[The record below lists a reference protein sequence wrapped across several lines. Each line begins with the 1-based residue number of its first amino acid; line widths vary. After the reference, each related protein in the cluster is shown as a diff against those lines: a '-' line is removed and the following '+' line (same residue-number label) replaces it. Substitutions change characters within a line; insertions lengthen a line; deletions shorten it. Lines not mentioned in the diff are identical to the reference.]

1 MYAVV
6 KISGKQWK
14 VETQNRIFVDKLP
27 FKKDEIVPL
36 DQVLLIRQE
45 NKITIG
51 TPFVDKAIV
60 QAKVLEQT
68 RDKKIVVFKKK
79 RRKGYK
85 KKQGHRQYKTTLL
98 IEKILVDGKALVEDT
113 KKNKEVTATKT
124 SNKKVS
130 PKKQTAKQAKQAAK
144 QTAKQP
150 AKQTATENKTKTAKA
165 DSNKIASPKEQAAKQ
180 TSKNLEAKK
189 SAGLKSK
196 EVK

>member
-130 PKKQTAKQAKQAAK
+130 PKKQAKTAAK
-144 QTAKQP
+144 QTAKQT
-150 AKQTATENKTKTAKA
+150 KQNKQPRRNKAAKTAKA
-165 DSNKIASPKEQAAKQ
+165 DSN
-180 TSKNLEAKK
+180 TN
-189 SAGLKSK
+189 
-196 EVK
+196 

>member
-1 MYAVV
+1 MESRNTKSY
-6 KISGKQWK
+6 
-14 VETQNRIFVDKLP
+14 FVDKLP

-130 PKKQTAKQAKQAAK
+130 PKKQAAKQAAK

>member
-130 PKKQTAKQAKQAAK
+130 PKKQTAKQAAKQAAK
-144 QTAKQP
+144 QTAKQQNKQP
-150 AKQTATENKTKTAKA
+150 RKIKLRPQKQTLIRLQALKNKQQ
-165 DSNKIASPKEQAAKQ
+165 NK
-180 TSKNLEAKK
+180 L
-189 SAGLKSK
+189 
-196 EVK
+196 VKI

>member
-130 PKKQTAKQAKQAAK
+130 PKKQAANLQAAK
-144 QTAKQP
+144 MYAKNFW
-150 AKQTATENKTKTAKA
+150 KTKSRNTKSIFVNKTLRKQNC
-165 DSNKIASPKEQAAKQ
+165 DFKIASSSNQA
-180 TSKNLEAKK
+180 SSNKNHRY
-189 SAGLKSK
+189 SFCG
-196 EVK
+196 

>member
-14 VETQNRIFVDKLP
+14 VEIQNRIFVDKLP
-27 FKKDEIVPL
+27 FKKDETVPL

-45 NKITIG
+45 NKITLG

-98 IEKILVDGKALVEDT
+98 IEKILLDGKALVEDT
-113 KKNKEVTATKT
+113 KKNKEVTTTKKSVKSAGTKQQAPTKNKINAAT
-124 SNKKVS
+124 
-130 PKKQTAKQAKQAAK
+130 
-144 QTAKQP
+144 
-150 AKQTATENKTKTAKA
+150 A
-165 DSNKIASPKEQAAKQ
+165 DSNKIKGTAEQ
-180 TSKNLEAKK
+180 TSKNLEDKK
-189 SAGLKSK
+189 LVGLKSK
-196 EVK
+196 G

>member
-1 MYAVV
+1 M
-6 KISGKQWK
+6 
-14 VETQNRIFVDKLP
+14 
-27 FKKDEIVPL
+27 PL

-98 IEKILVDGKALVEDT
+98 IEKILEALVE
-113 KKNKEVTATKT
+113 ASKT
-124 SNKKVS
+124 NNGK
-130 PKKQTAKQAKQAAK
+130 
-144 QTAKQP
+144 
-150 AKQTATENKTKTAKA
+150 KTKTAK
-165 DSNKIASPKEQAAKQ
+165 KQTLITIASPKEQAAKQ

-196 EVK
+196 E

>member
-130 PKKQTAKQAKQAAK
+130 PKKQTAKQAAKQTAKQAAK
-144 QTAKQP
+144 QTAKQ
-150 AKQTATENKTKTAKA
+150 AANKQV
-165 DSNKIASPKEQAAKQ
+165 KI
-180 TSKNLEAKK
+180 
-189 SAGLKSK
+189 
-196 EVK
+196 

>member
-130 PKKQTAKQAKQAAK
+130 PKKQTAKQPVK
-144 QTAKQP
+144 QTAKP
-150 AKQTATENKTKTAKA
+150 ASTVATHICSSCVAKSIKGWLA
-165 DSNKIASPKEQAAKQ
+165 SNFP
-180 TSKNLEAKK
+180 L
-189 SAGLKSK
+189 
-196 EVK
+196 

>member
-113 KKNKEVTATKT
+113 KNRKWQFLVFLPTHCLFSCQNSEFRSQLFGRGFAFC
-124 SNKKVS
+124 
-130 PKKQTAKQAKQAAK
+130 
-144 QTAKQP
+144 
-150 AKQTATENKTKTAKA
+150 
-165 DSNKIASPKEQAAKQ
+165 
-180 TSKNLEAKK
+180 
-189 SAGLKSK
+189 
-196 EVK
+196 